1 MKGETMKPYF
11 CARFILIVFIIFLI
25 NADKHIVASV
35 HEVEGMET
43 EKYYKDL
50 LSFAKCLSIVK
61 NAGNAEVSEPGKY
74 DTSKFSKRD
83 NDVFETP
90 KYWFS
95 YEGWQSQGQGEK
107 KALVTGYMA
116 FLSILIKEEFCLDEE
131 EKRQYDLFCK
141 LVTVNDLVNH
151 VDGLFKNPLYR
162 DEGVQSLIYVYMAYN
177 FKNYIGDPLM
187 LPA

>member
-1 MKGETMKPYF
+1 MKPYF
-11 CARFILIVFIIFLI
+11 CVKFILILALIFLI
-25 NADKHIVASV
+25 NADKHIVVSV
-35 HEVEGMET
+35 HAVEDMET
-43 EKYYKDL
+43 DKHYKDL

-61 NAGNAEVSEPGKY
+61 NADSKEASEPGKY
-74 DTSKFSKRD
+74 DMSEFSKGD
-83 NDVFETP
+83 NNVFETP

-95 YEGWQSQGQGEK
+95 YEGWQIQGQGEK

-116 FLSILIKEEFCLDEE
+116 FLSILIKKEFCLDEE